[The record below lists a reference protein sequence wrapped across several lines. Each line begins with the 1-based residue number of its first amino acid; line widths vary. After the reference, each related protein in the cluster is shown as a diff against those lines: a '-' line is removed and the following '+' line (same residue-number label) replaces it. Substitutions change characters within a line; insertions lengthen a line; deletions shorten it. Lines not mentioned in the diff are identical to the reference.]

1 MRATRSTGSFDWS
14 QPMPRHDDG
23 VTGQS
28 EQLDLLA
35 FADQRQRATEAN
47 TRRAKRRGF
56 VVFATDPSVD
66 ALAPDYRLV
75 FATEAAT
82 PGQAVRKVAPRARG
96 RRLRAFLGTGQYR
109 DQYTA
114 ATWVD

>member
-1 MRATRSTGSFDWS
+1 MTV
-14 QPMPRHDDG
+14 
-23 VTGQS
+23 VTSHS

-35 FADQRQRATEAN
+35 YARERQQIADSN
-47 TRRAKRRGF
+47 SRRAALRGF
-56 VVFATDPSVD
+56 VVFATDPTLD
-66 ALAPDYRLV
+66 ALAPNYRLA

-82 PGQAVRKVAPRARG
+82 PGQAVRKVASRAVG

-114 ATWVD
+114 AEWVD